1 MTSSVIGMDTQT
13 GRRIEIPKSSRL
25 QGLYTIG
32 VPGRGKSE
40 LMENLIIL
48 PNFLVCFLSK
58 VSQTK
63 NSLFSHIRSVSH
75 FLSGIINIGL

>member
-13 GRRIEIPKSSRL
+13 GQRIEIPKSSRL
-25 QGLYTIG
+25 QGLYNIG
-32 VPGRGKSE
+32 VPGTGNSG
-40 LMENLIIL
+40 LMENLSIL
-48 PNFLVCFLSK
+48 RHFLVCFLSE

-63 NSLFSHIRSVSH
+63 NSLFSHIRTISH